1 MSYSPFIYIWNS
13 ARSVYAPLNI
23 KNLILRVRYI
33 LIGLANLGI
42 IKKIIITNNSNC
54 FKKELADQK
63 DKLGILV
70 WPYIHNEWG
79 FEKKASIIQTH
90 YRCIDGIPQLCIR
103 ATERLDVLDLD
114 NVKPGLK
121 IIIDRGEWFKREGEL
136 VLNIFLSE
144 QRLYSL
150 AFTLGLVG
158 GRMVAY
164 VGGIQGVSLENIMQ
178 LYKEITKSLHGM
190 RPRDFLINVLKI
202 FCLQIGVKEIF
213 AISNKNRHHNHK
225 YFSNYDHNDALT
237 DYDKTWV
244 EQGFEKSLNGFYSTK
259 VNINRRPLTELPSKK
274 RSMYRKRY
282 ALLDEIT
289 SSILLNS

>member
-1 MSYSPFIYIWNS
+1 MSDSQFIYIWNS
-13 ARSVYAPLNI
+13 ACSIYTPLNI
-23 KNLILRVRYI
+23 KNFILRIRYMFI
-33 LIGLANLGI
+33 ALLNWRI
-42 IKKIIITNNSNC
+42 ITKIISTTNNC
-54 FKKELADQK
+54 LKKELDDQK

-79 FEKKASIIQTH
+79 FEKKASIIQNH
-90 YRCIDGIPQLCIR
+90 YRCIDDIPQLCVR
-103 ATERLDVLDLD
+103 EPERLDVLDLD

-121 IIIDRGEWFKREGEL
+121 VIIDRGEWFKREGEL

-150 AFTLGLVG
+150 AFTLGLVDG
-158 GRMVAY
+158 KMVAY
-164 VGGIQGVSLENIMQ
+164 IGGIQGVSLVNIMQ
-178 LYKEITKSLHGM
+178 LYKQITKSLHGM

-202 FCLQIGVKEIF
+202 LCLQIGVEEIL

-225 YFSNYDHNDALT
+225 YFSNYDHDDALT
-237 DYDKTWV
+237 DYDKAWI

-259 VNINRRPLTELPSKK
+259 VNINRRPLTDLPSKK

-289 SSILLNS
+289 ASNLLNS